1 MTRTMKKAAMKSA
14 GLAAVCAI
22 ALGSALASACADNA
36 RTALSAEQRDKAR
49 TACIEDFRKFCATTK
64 RGEGRVWHCLKSRE
78 SELSA
83 ACRAVIAEA
92 GPAAAR

>member
-1 MTRTMKKAAMKSA
+1 MTQNAMKSA
-14 GLAAVCAI
+14 GLAAACAI
-22 ALGSALASACADNA
+22 ALGFALASAYADNA
-36 RTALSAEQRDKAR
+36 RPALSADQRDKAR
-49 TACIEDFRKFCATTK
+49 TACTEDFRKFCANTK
-64 RGEGRVWHCLKSRE
+64 PGEGRIWHCLKSRE